1 LPGRCPILCISGLP
15 PPGPLESGLIKGAIG
30 VGTLLAEGLGDTV
43 RISLTADP
51 LAEVRVARHILEILH
66 LRPRREPEL
75 ISCPTCGRC
84 EVNLIPLV
92 NRVAKLLHDYP
103 HPVKVAVMGC
113 AVNGPV
119 RPGRPISG
127 SPLDGNRA
135 CFFAGV
141 RLSARCLKI
150 NLWKHFKKS

>member
-1 LPGRCPILCISGLP
+1 LVESALGYLETAAKTGFDQDCYLAEGLRRAHHHRGYRLIAGQVP
-15 PPGPLESGLIKGAIG
+15 HPLHLGVTAAGPLESGLIKGAIG

-103 HPVKVAVMGC
+103 HPVKV
-113 AVNGPV
+113 P
-119 RPGRPISG
+119 
-127 SPLDGNRA
+127 
-135 CFFAGV
+135 
-141 RLSARCLKI
+141 
-150 NLWKHFKKS
+150 